1 MMTATECRRQSL
13 LYMDEAKDE
22 DRTGIRT
29 TLLALNRSCITI
41 ANQIDRLADRRE
53 TERAL

>member
-1 MMTATECRRQSL
+1 MMTAAECRRQSV
-13 LYMDEAKDE
+13 LYMDEAKVE

-41 ANQIDRLADRRE
+41 ANQIDRLAHLRE
-53 TERAL
+53 AERAP

>member
-1 MMTATECRRQSL
+1 MMTAEECRRQSV

-22 DRTGIRT
+22 DHTGIRT

-41 ANQIDRLADRRE
+41 ANQIDRLAHLRE
-53 TERAL
+53 TERAP

>member
-1 MMTATECRRQSL
+1 MMTATECRRQSV
-13 LYMDEAKDE
+13 LYMNEAKNE

-41 ANQIDRLADRRE
+41 ADQIDRLAYLRE
-53 TERAL
+53 TERKP